1 MTATTCPIHS
11 WCARPHRDGDPQP
24 GEHLG
29 QLHYIHGVGG
39 PNEPAPHLAL
49 ELTGRDS
56 EEPRLYVGGDLELT
70 LSAVEQL
77 LDVLGGLAASMRAE
91 QMAATR

>member
-11 WCARPHRDGDPQP
+11 WCSRPHRDGDPQP

-29 QLHYIHGVGG
+29 LPVYIDGETG
-39 PNEPAPHLAL
+39 PDGSTPNLAL

-70 LSAVEQL
+70 TAGVDKLIDRLRTLRAGMSSA
-77 LDVLGGLAASMRAE
+77 A
-91 QMAATR
+91 MAGH